1 MKVSTMKLHVSQLFS
16 SVKRNLQAF
25 NTPSQPLEPTPG
37 TAEDRSRYF
46 TVIIEVVNQE
56 VVNQEV
62 ANQEVANQEVV
73 DQQEA
78 NIRLLESTARL
89 TDALHLPDGCHIRS
103 SFEISADTARVVI
116 NM

>member
-25 NTPSQPLEPTPG
+25 NTPSQPPEPTPG
-37 TAEDRSRYF
+37 TTEDRSRYF

-56 VVNQEV
+56 VI
-62 ANQEVANQEVV
+62 

-78 NIRLLESTARL
+78 NVRLLESTARL
-89 TDALHLPDGCHIRS
+89 ADALHLPDGCHSRS
-103 SFEISADTARVVI
+103 SFEIAADTARVVI

>member
-25 NTPSQPLEPTPG
+25 NTPSQPPEPTPG
-37 TAEDRSRYF
+37 TAEDRPRYF

-62 ANQEVANQEVV
+62 ANQEVV

-78 NIRLLESTARL
+78 NVRLLESTARL
-89 TDALHLPDGCHIRS
+89 ADALRLPDGCHIRS

>member
-1 MKVSTMKLHVSQLFS
+1 MSMKVSTMKLHVFQLFS

-62 ANQEVANQEVV
+62 ANQEVV

-78 NIRLLESTARL
+78 NIRLLESTDRL
-89 TDALHLPDGCHIRS
+89 ANALHLPDGCHIRS